1 MGSQK
6 TLSSGDVAKYCDVN
20 LRTVIRWIEKGHLKA
35 HKLPGRG
42 NNRVLVTDFLK
53 FLTEHEMPVRK
64 ELSDSTNKILVIDD
78 EPSMASAIKR
88 VLKKV
93 GFQIET
99 ASDGLEAGVKLS
111 EFQPSLL
118 ILDLMMPNMNG
129 FEVLKFLRSSQF
141 SSIKVIVLSGTGD
154 DKLDKALSLGA
165 NIAMAKP
172 YENDELLAKVQNL
185 IGSEA
190 VIASIN

>member
-42 NNRVLVTDFLK
+42 NNRILVPDFLK
-53 FLTEHEMPVRK
+53 FLTEHEMPVPK
-64 ELSDSTNKILVIDD
+64 ELSDTTNKILVIDD
-78 EPSMASAIKR
+78 EPAMASAIKR
-88 VLKKV
+88 VLKKA

-129 FEVLKFLRSSQF
+129 FEVLKFLRNSQF
-141 SSIKVIVLSGTGD
+141 SSIKVIVLSGAGD

-172 YENDELLAKVQNL
+172 FENDELLAKVQNL

-190 VIASIN
+190 VII

>member
-1 MGSQK
+1 M
-6 TLSSGDVAKYCDVN
+6 
-20 LRTVIRWIEKGHLKA
+20 
-35 HKLPGRG
+35 
-42 NNRVLVTDFLK
+42 
-53 FLTEHEMPVRK
+53 
-64 ELSDSTNKILVIDD
+64 
-78 EPSMASAIKR
+78 
-88 VLKKV
+88 LKKA

-141 SSIKVIVLSGTGD
+141 SSIKVIVLSGAGD

-172 YENDELLAKVQNL
+172 FENDELLAKVQNL